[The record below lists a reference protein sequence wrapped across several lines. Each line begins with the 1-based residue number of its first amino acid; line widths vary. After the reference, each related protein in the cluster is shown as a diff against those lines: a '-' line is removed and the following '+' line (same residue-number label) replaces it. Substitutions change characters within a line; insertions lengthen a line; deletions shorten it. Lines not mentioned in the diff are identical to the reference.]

1 MGVFFKL
8 YNMTNYNLDT
18 NNKSIGGGINEI
30 KETTPT
36 VVLNNGEAE
45 LFSSQSEGVINGS
58 LNELQFA
65 AVKEVIERK
74 AQVIINIVE
83 TSGYITVYQSVTQS
97 LHPDGGMSVLYFD
110 YNDTTHE
117 VFSKLWL
124 IDADRTCQVITKK
137 LTQ

>member
-18 NNKSIGGGINEI
+18 NNKSLGGGINEI

-36 VVLNNGEAE
+36 IIIPAGDAEFFCSQVEGEVD
-45 LFSSQSEGVINGS
+45 GTVT
-58 LNELQFA
+58 ELQFA
-65 AVKEVIERK
+65 AIKEVLERK
-74 AQVIINIVE
+74 AQVIVGIIK
-83 TSGYITVYQSVTQS
+83 TSDYITTYQSVTSS

-110 YNDTTHE
+110 YNNTTHE
-117 VFSKLWL
+117 VFFKLWL
-124 IDADRTCQVITKK
+124 INVDRTCKVVTKK